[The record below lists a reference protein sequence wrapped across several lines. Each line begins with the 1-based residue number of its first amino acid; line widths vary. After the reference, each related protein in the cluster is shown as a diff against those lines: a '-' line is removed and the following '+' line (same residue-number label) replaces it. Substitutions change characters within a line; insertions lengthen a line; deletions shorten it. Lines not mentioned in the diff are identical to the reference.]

1 MVSVSASKSI
11 LFYYCFLQGITLVLP
26 QALLQ
31 NLMLSIKRMGACA
44 TKRKRIRDNPYF
56 FKKKFDNGILSVS
69 NFYFWS
75 QMLISQKL
83 IGYLMAAGLLLGM
96 GSCGGPTGDAG
107 SSSKI
112 DNDSIVLLLKSQSYY
127 AQKAIH
133 NSTFQ
138 QHYATAIESG
148 NYERAKALVAA
159 YGCAVNDANSA
170 DSNFVSAAIAF
181 LEKKYPVAID
191 SPYAMI
197 QHFVAWDYFLRMDL
211 DKAKYWAEQSLAAC
225 TFPNADRSKI
235 FPLGTISGVF
245 VNTNKLDSAIVY
257 YLKDAAISEATN
269 NSEALAVTY
278 FNIGS
283 CYLALGGF
291 ERCITYYNKAAAYHL
306 ANKDTSGY
314 LIARAN
320 LVLNSETLVRDT
332 AVLMATIGEMET
344 MYGQMH
350 TLNFIDSFYYHIIQ
364 AKRFTV
370 AKDYVAAQN
379 RLRICKDI
387 KTRNQN
393 YELDS
398 FWDDLMAEWLL
409 AQKKTLTNAAQMEQE
424 AAELEAQ
431 QSYYSAAY
439 QYKLLGQNAAL
450 LNNTAALAHYK
461 AKQEAANDSAT
472 QYKIGLFVFEAEQ
485 KFQIEKKEQQIA
497 LQQKTIQS
505 KNRSIL
511 GLVGGVFFL
520 TTGIIALYLFQKQ
533 KRLKKEKQDTQLYSR
548 QLLEKTEAE
557 RKRIASDL
565 HDSISS
571 ELLSL
576 KSSIKTD
583 IQGAGAKIDDIINDI
598 RIIGRNLHPVMFEK
612 VGLQNSIEQLAERVQ
627 VQHNF
632 MLTTD
637 IQMSKPQGGIKELHI
652 YRIVQEAVT
661 NMIKYAQAV
670 AGKITILE
678 QGRKLI
684 VEVKDNGKGFAVK
697 ETLSGK
703 GSFGLHNII
712 ERSRA
717 IGGEANIESS
727 TQGTIITIQIPIK

>member
-1 MVSVSASKSI
+1 M
-11 LFYYCFLQGITLVLP
+11 
-26 QALLQ
+26 
-31 NLMLSIKRMGACA
+31 LMI
-44 TKRKRIRDNPYF
+44 
-56 FKKKFDNGILSVS
+56 
-69 NFYFWS
+69 
-75 QMLISQKL
+75 QKL
-83 IGYLMAAGLLLGM
+83 IGYLMAASLLLGM
-96 GSCGGPTGDAG
+96 GACGGTASDRRTT
-107 SSSKI
+107 SKA
-112 DNDSIVLLLKSQSYY
+112 DNDSIILLLKSQSYY
-127 AQKAIH
+127 AQKAAH
-133 NSTFQ
+133 RSTFQ
-138 QHYATAIESG
+138 QHYATAIENG

-159 YGCAVNDANSA
+159 YGCAANDANSA
-170 DSNFVSAAIAF
+170 DSNFVSAAMTF
-181 LEKKYPVAID
+181 LEKKYPVAVD
-191 SPYAMI
+191 SPYAMLLNFI
-197 QHFVAWDYFLRMDL
+197 AWDYFLRLDL

-257 YLKDAAISEATN
+257 YLKDIAISEAAN
-269 NSEALAVTY
+269 DSEALPVTY

-283 CYLALGGF
+283 CYLALGAF
-291 ERCITYYNKAAAYHL
+291 ERCKTYYNKAAAYHL

-320 LVLNSETLVRDT
+320 LVLNSETLIRDT
-332 AVLMATIGEMET
+332 SVLMTTIGEMET
-344 MYGQMH
+344 MYRQMPI
-350 TLNFIDSFYYHIIQ
+350 LNFMDSFYYHIIR

-370 AKDYVAAQN
+370 AKDYAAAQN
-379 RLRICKDI
+379 ELRICKDI

-409 AQKKTLTNAAQMEQE
+409 VQKKTLTNAAQMEQD

-439 QYKLLGQNAAL
+439 LYKLLGQNAAL

-461 AKQEAANDSAT
+461 AKQEALNDSAT

-485 KFQIEKKEQQIA
+485 KFQTEKKEQQIA

-505 KNRSIL
+505 KNRSIW
-511 GLVGGVFFL
+511 GLIAGVFFL
-520 TTGIIALYLFQKQ
+520 TTGIIALYLLQKQ
-533 KRLKKEKQDTQLYSR
+533 KRLKKEKQDAQLYSR

-571 ELLSL
+571 ELLNL

-583 IQGAGAKIDDIINDI
+583 IQGAGSKIDDIINNI
-598 RIIGRNLHPVMFEK
+598 RIIGRNLHPVMFDK

-627 VQHNF
+627 IQHNF

-637 IQMSKPQGGIKELHI
+637 IQMGESLGSIKELHI

-661 NMIKYAQAV
+661 NMVKYAQAV

-678 QGRKLI
+678 QPRKLL
-684 VEVKDNGKGFAVK
+684 VEIKDNGKGFDVK
-697 ETLSGK
+697 ETLGSK
-703 GSFGLHNII
+703 SSFGLHNII

-717 IGGEANIESS
+717 IGGEAHIESS